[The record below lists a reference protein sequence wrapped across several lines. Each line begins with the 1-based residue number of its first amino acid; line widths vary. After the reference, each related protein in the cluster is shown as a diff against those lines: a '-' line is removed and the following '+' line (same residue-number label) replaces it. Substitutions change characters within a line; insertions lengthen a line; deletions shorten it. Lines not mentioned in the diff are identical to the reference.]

1 MKVSEMNLVLAQLK
15 VTHQMDQAM
24 NGLYDAE
31 WAMRKF
37 EPLLEI
43 GYSYEDIATYVAIKL
58 QELTIKDESFAKDRP
73 LPTAQYLTK

>member
-1 MKVSEMNLVLAQLK
+1 MKQTEINLILAQLK
-15 VTHQMDQAM
+15 ITHQMDQAM
-24 NGLYDAE
+24 DGTHSSE

-37 EPLLEI
+37 EPLLEV

-73 LPTAQYLTK
+73 KYNENK